1 MIYLNTAEH
10 TTPAGAEAR
19 SRRHHD
25 TCGRHFFRGSHR
37 VILSGSATRA
47 SSELSRAFEY
57 TSNAGAM
64 YEDGQLELRDYRNNK
79 SLEPYLRKDC
89 TQSTKFGATLKNV
102 FHQKTVHFFPNVVDR
117 RRLVHSSSYARSNES
132 PDRRSLALNLPCLRD
147 PADFSQRVRRR
158 QALDNLRLASS
169 NNASNAPDHVCSGRF
184 FEHINLLLI
193 PALVILSPDI
203 CKISLSGYHSCI
215 GSAPSSLDPSHAMTT
230 TSVRPPV
237 CSMELGGSGLAGAR
251 HLRDEREKR
260 RRARRTRQAFGRGEG
275 VRVASSASD
284 SPSPGLGYADG
295 AAAGG
300 GRWGSPRAPRVS
312 PRQRRRVE
320 DTHAYLCAKVD
331 PVMSGL
337 ILALVE
343 GRPKNIRQAALD
355 HLLSQKG
362 RGGDR
367 TGMTAG
373 GTACLL
379 YTSPSPRD

>member
-184 FEHINLLLI
+184 FEHINLL
-193 PALVILSPDI
+193 
-203 CKISLSGYHSCI
+203 
-215 GSAPSSLDPSHAMTT
+215 
-230 TSVRPPV
+230 
-237 CSMELGGSGLAGAR
+237 
-251 HLRDEREKR
+251 
-260 RRARRTRQAFGRGEG
+260 F
-275 VRVASSASD
+275 
-284 SPSPGLGYADG
+284 
-295 AAAGG
+295 
-300 GRWGSPRAPRVS
+300 
-312 PRQRRRVE
+312 
-320 DTHAYLCAKVD
+320 
-331 PVMSGL
+331 
-337 ILALVE
+337 
-343 GRPKNIRQAALD
+343 
-355 HLLSQKG
+355 
-362 RGGDR
+362 
-367 TGMTAG
+367 
-373 GTACLL
+373 CLL
-379 YTSPSPRD
+379 YTSDAADE